1 MKSKEHAYPN
11 VIGRNVPIT
20 TILDAVYS
28 NSSEFIAVYG
38 RRRIGKTF
46 LIKEIFNDC
55 FSFSYTG
62 IEEFSTRQQLGEFH
76 RYLLRYGLPKCGKPH
91 NWFDAFDML
100 RSLIESKQAKAFK
113 YAKKII
119 FLDELPWMDAKGSD
133 FVKALAHFWNDWA
146 AWTKDIMLI
155 ICGSATSWM
164 MKKVFSN
171 RGGLYDRVTKQI
183 YLKPFT
189 LNECELFCKV
199 HNIHWTRNLMIEAY
213 MIIGGI
219 PYYWKMLDPNKSL
232 NANIDALFFD
242 NDAPMKLEH
251 HILFKSMFSSPEK
264 YESIINVLANR
275 KKGMTAKDISEA
287 CDIGMSARLTDMIE
301 NLKLSGFIVESVQ
314 PTKRK
319 RGVIYQLSDNFILFY
334 HDFIVKRKGK
344 SNFWSAHSQ
353 TGITNAWRGLAFER
367 VCAQHIPQIQKAL
380 GISGVYCNYY
390 SWIGHETEEYPAMQI
405 DLIIDRADGIV
416 NICEMKYTNGPFP
429 ISSDYLEELKLR
441 CIRYQ
446 KEVAPRKG
454 VQLTIVAAY
463 GITKNNQ
470 ASEINSVVAIDDL
483 FEP

>member
-171 RGGLYDRVTKQI
+171 REDY
-183 YLKPFT
+183 
-189 LNECELFCKV
+189 
-199 HNIHWTRNLMIEAY
+199 MIE
-213 MIIGGI
+213 
-219 PYYWKMLDPNKSL
+219 
-232 NANIDALFFD
+232 
-242 NDAPMKLEH
+242 
-251 HILFKSMFSSPEK
+251 
-264 YESIINVLANR
+264 
-275 KKGMTAKDISEA
+275 
-287 CDIGMSARLTDMIE
+287 
-301 NLKLSGFIVESVQ
+301 
-314 PTKRK
+314 
-319 RGVIYQLSDNFILFY
+319 
-334 HDFIVKRKGK
+334 
-344 SNFWSAHSQ
+344 
-353 TGITNAWRGLAFER
+353 
-367 VCAQHIPQIQKAL
+367 
-380 GISGVYCNYY
+380 
-390 SWIGHETEEYPAMQI
+390 
-405 DLIIDRADGIV
+405 
-416 NICEMKYTNGPFP
+416 
-429 ISSDYLEELKLR
+429 
-441 CIRYQ
+441 
-446 KEVAPRKG
+446 
-454 VQLTIVAAY
+454 
-463 GITKNNQ
+463 
-470 ASEINSVVAIDDL
+470 
-483 FEP
+483 